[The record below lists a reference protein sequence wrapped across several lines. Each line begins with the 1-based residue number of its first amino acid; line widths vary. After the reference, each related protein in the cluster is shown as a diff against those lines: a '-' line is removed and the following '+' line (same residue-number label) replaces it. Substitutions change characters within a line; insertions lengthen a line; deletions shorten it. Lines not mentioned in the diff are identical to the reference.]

1 MLLKDGTELPALP
14 AITMIPHAIG
24 WSYLINSTSAE
35 LDGNLRRIGW
45 TFFYLAGE
53 IRKIGFGFTSESRMK
68 RAVTRVIEAVKLQQ
82 CNSLEITQVRTKSFL
97 GLPYTSLVAH
107 ARHVQLSPRFQPI
120 AESHLTRKVKNAEG
134 MVQPELD
141 PARVPLQVRS

>member
-1 MLLKDGTELPALP
+1 MLVKDGTELPPSP
-14 AITMIPHAIG
+14 AITIVPHSIG

-45 TFFYLAGE
+45 SFFYMAGE
-53 IRKIGFGFTSESRMK
+53 IRKIGFGFTSRSRMK

-82 CNSLEITQVRTKSFL
+82 CNSLEITQVQTKSFL

-107 ARHVQLSPRFQPI
+107 ARHVQLSPRFQPS
-120 AESHLTRKVKNAEG
+120 AESPLTRKVKNAEG
-134 MVQPELD
+134 MVQTEPD
-141 PARVPLQVRS
+141 PASIPFQIRS